1 MNDTLGSRITQ
12 KRKALG
18 YTQEELAEKVG
29 VSAQAVSKWENDI
42 SCPDISLLPNL
53 AKVLGITTDE
63 LLTGKKDE
71 VRFVPAEQRKPL
83 DELVLYVNLQ
93 SAAGD
98 KAKITLPIP
107 LVKVTLE
114 VGLNIVPQMEDM
126 NFMQG
131 QDWTSILNQVMDM
144 VERGLIGKIV
154 EMESA
159 AGDTVEI
166 VVK

>member
-12 KRKALG
+12 KRKTLG

>member
-1 MNDTLGSRITQ
+1 MNETLGTRIAQ
-12 KRKALG
+12 KRKELG
-18 YTQEELAEKVG
+18 FTQEELAEKVG

-53 AKVLGITTDE
+53 AKVLDMTTDE
-63 LLTGKKDE
+63 LLTGKSDE
-71 VRFVPAEQRKPL
+71 VKFVPAEQRKPI
-83 DELVLYVNLQ
+83 DELVLYVHIL

-98 KAKITLPIP
+98 KVKVTLPIP

-114 VGLNIVPQMEDM
+114 VGVNIAPQMQGME
-126 NFMQG
+126 FLQG
-131 QDWTSILNQVMDM
+131 QDWSSILNQVMDM

-154 EMESA
+154 EIESA

>member
-1 MNDTLGSRITQ
+1 MKDTIGSRITQ
-12 KRKALG
+12 KRKVLG

-42 SCPDISLLPNL
+42 SCPDITLLPSL
-53 AKVLGITTDE
+53 AKALEITLDE
-63 LLTGKKDE
+63 LLTGQNDE
-71 VRFVPAEQRKPL
+71 VKYVPEGQRKPL
-83 DELVLYVNLQ
+83 DELVLYIHIL
-93 SAAGD
+93 SAQGD
-98 KAKITLPIP
+98 KIKVTLPIP

-114 VGLNIVPQMEDM
+114 VGANIAPQMEGM
-126 NFMQG
+126 EFLQG
-131 QDWTSILNQVMDM
+131 QDWEKILNQVMDM

>member
-1 MNDTLGSRITQ
+1 MNDTLGSRITLN
-12 KRKALG
+12 RKALG
-18 YTQEELAEKVG
+18 FTQEELAEKVG

-53 AKVLGITTDE
+53 AKVLGMTTDE

-71 VRFVPAEQRKPL
+71 VKFVPEGQRKPL
-83 DELVLYVNLQ
+83 EEMVLYINAR
-93 SAAGD
+93 SAQGD
-98 KAKITLPIP
+98 KAKVTLPIP

-114 VGLNIVPQMEDM
+114 VGLNIVPQMDDM
-126 NFMQG
+126 KFMQG
-131 QDWTSILNQVMDM
+131 QDWTGILNQVMDM

-154 EMESA
+154 ELESA